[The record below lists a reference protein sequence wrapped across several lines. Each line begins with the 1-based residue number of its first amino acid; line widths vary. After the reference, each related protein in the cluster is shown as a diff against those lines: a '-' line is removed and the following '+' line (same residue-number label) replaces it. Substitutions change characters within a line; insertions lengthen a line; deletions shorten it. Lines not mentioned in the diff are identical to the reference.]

1 MTKKE
6 KEATR
11 NVVYGTVLILLA
23 FIIGSMMI
31 ASLFLP
37 KDYYKIESRVENVTK
52 DPKSSE
58 YETTGWIRVQG
69 TNIDYPVR
77 YLEDVNKLSDLT
89 DDFSW
94 ILNKVTKLT
103 DRTVLYGHNLKNIS
117 SQPLIADED
126 QNRFEQLVS
135 FVYYDFAKEN
145 KYIQYTIDGK
155 DYLYKIYAIS
165 IEDIKEDYLSE
176 DKDETYLKK
185 YIKNALNNSFYNY
198 QVDINESDKLLT
210 LVTCTKVTNDLVT
223 HNLRVDARLVRENEE
238 INDYEVTKNDSYH
251 EIETILGGSDYE
263 TNA

>member
-31 ASLFLP
+31 ASIFIP
-37 KDYYKIESRVENVTK
+37 KDYYKIESRIENVTK
-52 DPKSSE
+52 DPKSPE
-58 YETTGWIRVQG
+58 YETTGWVRVQG

-94 ILNKVTKLT
+94 ILNKVTKIT

-117 SQPLIADED
+117 SQPLITDED

-135 FVYYDFAKEN
+135 FIYYDFAKEN
-145 KYIQYTIDGK
+145 KYIQYTVDGK
-155 DYLYKIYAIS
+155 DYLYKIYAVS
-165 IEDIKEDYLSE
+165 IEDVKEDYLSE
-176 DKDETYLKK
+176 DKDKTYLKK

-210 LVTCTKVTNDLVT
+210 LVTCTKVTNDLIT
-223 HNLRVDARLVRENEE
+223 HNLRVDARLIRENEE

>member
-117 SQPLIADED
+117 SQPLIADEG

-155 DYLYKIYAIS
+155 DYLYKIYAVS

-198 QVDINESDKLLT
+198 QVDVNESDKLLT